1 MAQQN
6 KVQSVEISEVAQVAL
21 GKADPIEKPD
31 MVILDERA
39 PYIFENGMYKAEGV
53 EGSFMSID
61 SLTRAWKAATK
72 AKKLA
77 EAKHT
82 MRQSNDARG
91 KTAAQQK
98 ELKEKAISE
107 RIKWQEAQ

>member
-1 MAQQN
+1 MEQQN
-6 KVQSVEISEVAQVAL
+6 KVQSLSEVAQVAL
-21 GKADPIEKPD
+21 GKGEPSEPHE
-31 MVILDERA
+31 VELLDEKA
-39 PYIFENGMYKAEGV
+39 PYIFENGMYRVEGV
-53 EGSFMSID
+53 DGAFMSID
-61 SLTRAWKAATK
+61 TLTRAWKAATK

-91 KTAAQQK
+91 KTTAQQK
-98 ELKEKAISE
+98 ELRDKAISE